1 MEPKETDQPDQES
14 EETAPDSD
22 TQSSVSSAQGNRT
35 TEEHL
40 SPNDPAEGKR

>member
-1 MEPKETDQPDQES
+1 MEPKETDLSDQEL

-22 TQSSVSSAQGNRT
+22 TQSSASSAQGNRS

-40 SPNDPAEGKR
+40 APNDPAEGA